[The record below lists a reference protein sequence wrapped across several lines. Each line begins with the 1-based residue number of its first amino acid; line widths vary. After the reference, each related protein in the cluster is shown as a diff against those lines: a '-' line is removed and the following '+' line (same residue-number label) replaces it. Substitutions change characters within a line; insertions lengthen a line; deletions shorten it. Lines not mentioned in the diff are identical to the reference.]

1 MLTQIEAIIRT
12 TCQQDRPITANKIED
27 ALAVLRGDATVT
39 RAEKTSP
46 ELEPVLK
53 RTDVARLLGISV
65 KGVDYHAQRGRLKR
79 VRVGSRSC
87 GFTAESVRRLMS
99 GEAA

>member
-1 MLTQIEAIIRT
+1 MLAQIEAIIRT
-12 TCQQDRPITANKIED
+12 TCQQDCSITANKIED

-46 ELEPVLK
+46 ELEPVIK

-87 GFTAESVRRLMS
+87 GFTAESVRKLMS
-99 GEAA
+99 GEAV